1 MIRRLLRA
9 ALGRLRSR
17 FGRPT
22 QPPRTAARPAAQPPL
37 RPAPRRSED
46 DGHRHDHGHD
56 HGHRHG
62 HDHGHGHEDETSAP
76 DTHRGTEL
84 PEEAPPRPVD
94 VWPSDTPNPAARK
107 FTASVRIVERGT
119 LVANSA
125 EEAARHPLTA
135 ALWDLA
141 GVTGVFAVHDFVTVT
156 RDADTSW
163 EDLAPRVVA
172 ALQRQLRA

>member
-1 MIRRLLRA
+1 
-9 ALGRLRSR
+9 
-17 FGRPT
+17 
-22 QPPRTAARPAAQPPL
+22 
-37 RPAPRRSED
+37 
-46 DGHRHDHGHD
+46 
-56 HGHRHG
+56 
-62 HDHGHGHEDETSAP
+62 
-76 DTHRGTEL
+76 
-84 PEEAPPRPVD
+84 

-135 ALWDLA
+135 ALWELA